1 MSITR
6 WNPLQDIM
14 TLQNSMDRFFND
26 PLFQPLTFNGAKAG
40 LPTLDIKE
48 RDGELVVQAAIPGY
62 TPEQVDVTVQGDV
75 LTLRGTM
82 EEEQERKE
90 DTYHLRERHTG
101 SFHRSIR
108 LPASVNT
115 EEATAEYDNGV
126 LTLRLPKT
134 GESAVKRIQI
144 RSES

>member
-6 WNPLQDIM
+6 WNPLQELT

-26 PLFQPLTFNGAKAG
+26 PLFQPLTFNGVKAG
-40 LPTLDIKE
+40 LPTLDLME
-48 RDGELVVQAAIPGY
+48 RDDELVVQAAIPGY
-62 TPEQVDVTVQGDV
+62 KPEQVDISVQGDM
-75 LTLRGTM
+75 LILRGTT
-82 EEEQERKE
+82 EEEQERNE
-90 DTYHLRERHTG
+90 GTYHLRERHVG

-108 LPASVNT
+108 LPVSVNT
-115 EEATAEYDNGV
+115 DEATADYDNGV

-134 GESAVKRIQI
+134 GESAVKRIKV